1 MKHQNTVVSNTHTH
15 THTHTHTVVSIRTC
29 KEKTIKK
36 KKNSTQEQYTEKG
49 IERGGENVGSGD
61 SLCLDIN
68 PGSPA
73 SQQGCLGYLPGF
85 VFVLCVKATLTAP
98 VSLSRIVWL
107 CQLAKKNRT
116 HV

>member
-1 MKHQNTVVSNTHTH
+1 M
-15 THTHTHTVVSIRTC
+15 
-29 KEKTIKK
+29 
-36 KKNSTQEQYTEKG
+36 
-49 IERGGENVGSGD
+49 ERGGESVGSGD

-68 PGSPA
+68 PGFPA

-85 VFVLCVKATLTAP
+85 VFVLCVKAMLTAP

-107 CQLAKKNRT
+107 CQLDKKNRT